1 MFISFDIPLPNEV
14 SHKTVIKALKGG
26 GGGVD
31 KNENC
36 AA

>member
-26 GGGVD
+26 GGVD